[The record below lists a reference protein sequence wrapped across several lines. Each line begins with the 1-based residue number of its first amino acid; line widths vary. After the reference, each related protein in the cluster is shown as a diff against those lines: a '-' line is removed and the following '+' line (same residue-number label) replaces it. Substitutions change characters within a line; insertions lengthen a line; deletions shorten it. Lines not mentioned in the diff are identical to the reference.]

1 MEYEVLKCIVSVPIG
16 STAPISLWE
25 SIPSLPL
32 IITLPLT
39 KKHIRQSDTLRL
51 TEQYDTSQ
59 LFCRLIS
66 WVEYNL
72 EKSLPVCPTLQ
83 LVIITMVTLLLL
95 TPLVLELATACNIL
109 GFKYV
114 PPADSKSSVTG
125 TSSASQ
131 GTRQSCVPCT
141 RSGLGGT
148 PSPRFGW
155 PPPATTPATST
166 TTTQAPCCAGSLKN
180 ATG

>member
-1 MEYEVLKCIVSVPIG
+1 MGKYTEPALDCYLTSHQKTYQTIRH
-16 STAPISLWE
+16 ST
-25 SIPSLPL
+25 
-32 IITLPLT
+32 
-39 KKHIRQSDTLRL
+39 SDRTVRHK
-51 TEQYDTSQ
+51 S

-66 WVEYNL
+66 WAEYNL
-72 EKSLPVCPTLQ
+72 EKSLPVCPALQ